1 MYKLLLGMYTQYNS
15 GIDMDNYDSLH
26 MTSFAIFLPS
36 KLLQVCAALVV
47 IVGTIVLY
55 TPPPPH
61 SDLQQLVTPDTGV
74 FEIQKNPGG
83 TLETNKR
90 NSNQCCVTLLPIW

>member
-55 TPPPPH
+55 TPPPPTQRFTTTRD
-61 SDLQQLVTPDTGV
+61 S
-74 FEIQKNPGG
+74 
-83 TLETNKR
+83 
-90 NSNQCCVTLLPIW
+90 